1 MVIKRNAGYE
11 IEIGIVRLQ
20 NEGVEEVDIE
30 LHRVRTGDV
39 VVGRAECSAIRG
51 LGQL

>member
-1 MVIKRNAGYE
+1 MVIKHNAGYE
-11 IEIGIVRLQ
+11 IEIGMMRLQ

-39 VVGRAECSAIRG
+39 VVGRAECSAMGG
-51 LGQL
+51 LGQI